1 MQEQKH
7 NQDDTAIRLIADRIN
22 ALHGDVGDLRDTMV
36 DSMREMTAAITKLA
50 VYDEKQMQMNLSY
63 ERLSKTLDKH
73 ETEHEKLESRIDEL
87 EKQAPLTKQ
96 VVTWAISAIGGIV
109 MLVGAFAAKT
119 LGLM

>member
-73 ETEHEKLESRIDEL
+73 ETEHEKLEARIDEL

>member
-73 ETEHEKLESRIDEL
+73 ETEHEKS
-87 EKQAPLTKQ
+87 KT
-96 VVTWAISAIGGIV
+96 S
-109 MLVGAFAAKT
+109 GANQ
-119 LGLM
+119 